1 MGAGAEV
8 EKFLKPPGLPHP
20 RHILLPYVQRGAP
33 RPVHRALGVG
43 WAVVLKA
50 KGSES
55 SLLPPHQSADSCA
68 LHSLSHLPFAQPH
81 PSTPAPLGFL
91 PPPTADHL
99 LSLSLLCSPP
109 SALGMWCGG
118 QISSHRCAA
127 RRNCCSRRLPRAPAE
142 ARLRAFPERPLW
154 RPRQRCEQL
163 RCPVF
168 PPSCLPVPVSPSL
181 SIFLLLALCFRVCVS
196 KSLPAFSP
204 WKLILNLTSSKWLQT
219 GGESHRPGICVR
231 WFLPLGQAGWP
242 LQPGKVQPP
251 MTCLPCP
258 AGPEPCRAEEGA
270 GHAPRPTI
278 RGPYDS
284 GRSPKMRTGHPTR
297 A

>member
-8 EKFLKPPGLPHP
+8 EKFLEPPGLPHP

-109 SALGMWCGG
+109 SALGMWWGG
-118 QISSHRCAA
+118 GRSLLIDVLRAGTAAPDGSHVLPLRPDSEPSQNGRSGGPGSGANSSAA
-127 RRNCCSRRLPRAPAE
+127 RSSLPPAS
-142 ARLRAFPERPLW
+142 LSLSHPL
-154 RPRQRCEQL
+154 
-163 RCPVF
+163 CPFSCFSLCASVCVF
-168 PPSCLPVPVSPSL
+168 LSPSL
-181 SIFLLLALCFRVCVS
+181 L
-196 KSLPAFSP
+196 
-204 WKLILNLTSSKWLQT
+204 
-219 GGESHRPGICVR
+219 SHHGN
-231 WFLPLGQAGWP
+231 
-242 LQPGKVQPP
+242 
-251 MTCLPCP
+251 
-258 AGPEPCRAEEGA
+258 
-270 GHAPRPTI
+270 
-278 RGPYDS
+278 
-284 GRSPKMRTGHPTR
+284 
-297 A
+297 

>member
-1 MGAGAEV
+1 MSSEV
-8 EKFLKPPGLPHP
+8 PQGLFTGPWVWGGQWCSRPRAVRAPCCLPISLQTAVPFIPFPTCLLLSPTPAPQHP
-20 RHILLPYVQRGAP
+20 
-33 RPVHRALGVG
+33 
-43 WAVVLKA
+43 WA
-50 KGSES
+50 S
-55 SLLPPHQSADSCA
+55 SLPPPLIISCPSLSSAPLPLPWACGGGGRSLLIDVLRAGTAAPDGSHVLPLRPDSEPSQNGRSGGPGSGANSSAARSSLPPAS
-68 LHSLSHLPFAQPH
+68 LSLSHPLCPF
-81 PSTPAPLGFL
+81 SCF
-91 PPPTADHL
+91 
-99 LSLSLLCSPP
+99 SL
-109 SALGMWCGG
+109 
-118 QISSHRCAA
+118 CA
-127 RRNCCSRRLPRAPAE
+127 S
-142 ARLRAFPERPLW
+142 
-154 RPRQRCEQL
+154 
-163 RCPVF
+163 
-168 PPSCLPVPVSPSL
+168 
-181 SIFLLLALCFRVCVS
+181 VCVS